1 MFKARLSSLLFALFA
16 SASLAVSAAEISP
29 KPASQAEEVQVA
41 AVAQVDLN
49 SADVA
54 TLQRELL
61 GIGQVRAEAI
71 VAYREEHGKFASVD
85 ELLEVKGIGA
95 SIMERNRDRLSVN

>member
-1 MFKARLSSLLFALFA
+1 MFKPRLCSLLFALFA
-16 SASLAVSAAEISP
+16 SASLAVAAAEVSSKPTSP
-29 KPASQAEEVQVA
+29 AEEVQVA

-61 GIGQVRAEAI
+61 GVGQVRAEAI
-71 VAYREEHGKFASVD
+71 VAHREEHGKFASVD

-95 SIMERNRDRLSVN
+95 AILEKNRDRLSVN

>member
-1 MFKARLSSLLFALFA
+1 MLKPRLCSLLFALLA
-16 SASLAVSAAEISP
+16 SVSLAVSAAEVSS
-29 KPASQAEEVQVA
+29 KPTNQAEEVQVA

-49 SADVA
+49 SADVT

-95 SIMERNRDRLSVN
+95 AILEKNRDRLSVN

>member
-1 MFKARLSSLLFALFA
+1 MLNARLCSLLFALFA
-16 SASLAVSAAEISP
+16 SVSLAVSAAEVSS
-29 KPASQAEEVQVA
+29 KPSSQAEEVQVA
-41 AVAQVDLN
+41 AVAQIDLN

-61 GIGQVRAEAI
+61 GVGQVKAEAI

-95 SIMERNRDRLSVN
+95 AILERNRDRLSVN